1 MKKLILTTFLITTLN
16 CFSQK
21 EYYSTN
27 GKNRLTKE
35 ELDLKTSELK
45 TKYEKISNKEVFVG
59 FNIDNTE
66 TKTDSIISFGKFE
79 IKDTNTFK
87 GPLSEYIG
95 KKLPEMIL
103 TVINGKKISI
113 NKLNGKPTLINFWFT
128 ACAPCIDEMPILN
141 KIHDEYKEK
150 YNFIAITFE
159 SQKQV
164 DKFLKKYLY
173 KFLHIVDAR
182 EFTDKL
188 HLKSYPVNL
197 FLDKNGIVKYSENGI
212 PYEQDENG
220 KIKIGD
226 GKDFIKKL
234 EKLL

>member
-1 MKKLILTTFLITTLN
+1 MKKLILTTILITTLN

-27 GKNRLTKE
+27 GKNRLTKA

-66 TKTDSIISFGKFE
+66 TKTDSIINFVKFE

-103 TVINGKKISI
+103 TDINGKKISI

-141 KIHDEYKEK
+141 KIHYEYKEK
-150 YNFIAITFE
+150 YNFIAVTFE

-164 DKFLKKYLY
+164 DKFLKKHLY

-188 HLKSYPVNL
+188 QLKSYPVNL